1 LFEIKCKHMETGEV
15 KIVTFDKISE
25 VISDYEPICEI
36 PEPKFL
42 EINNSL
48 DYNFLP
54 LKLFDKLNFHIHI
67 LVPIDNDEDFFFQYV
82 DNDDFS
88 NVVKNKGSYLGCK
101 FSDVYRNLKDLG
113 ILGILQNVYEDGK
126 TRETQIKV
134 YKDNHLIFYL
144 ESVFVMY
151 ADKIYNFS
159 QPKTDDYLNS
169 IQLEK
174 TVSDNERLLKE
185 LQDRVRNNLQLIRSF
200 IDLEIMN
207 NPGSPEMTLKK
218 TSARISA
225 LSIVHQEIYNSDN
238 PLYLSNANFIEII
251 LTNLLN
257 DFQSSNISLD
267 LDFAKVIYVGMDQAI
282 LLSLIVNELCT
293 NTINHAYPN
302 GETGILHVKLYN
314 DDSDSIVLEFFDE
327 GVGLPSDV
335 DVGSFDNLGFTIV
348 KSLVGQLNGNVN
360 VMDLDK
366 GFGLFI
372 KF

>member
-1 LFEIKCKHMETGEV
+1 
-15 KIVTFDKISE
+15 
-25 VISDYEPICEI
+25 
-36 PEPKFL
+36 
-42 EINNSL
+42 
-48 DYNFLP
+48 
-54 LKLFDKLNFHIHI
+54 
-67 LVPIDNDEDFFFQYV
+67 
-82 DNDDFS
+82 
-88 NVVKNKGSYLGCK
+88 
-101 FSDVYRNLKDLG
+101 
-113 ILGILQNVYEDGK
+113 
-126 TRETQIKV
+126 
-134 YKDNHLIFYL
+134 
-144 ESVFVMY
+144 
-151 ADKIYNFS
+151 
-159 QPKTDDYLNS
+159 
-169 IQLEK
+169 
-174 TVSDNERLLKE
+174 
-185 LQDRVRNNLQLIRSF
+185 
-200 IDLEIMN
+200 MN